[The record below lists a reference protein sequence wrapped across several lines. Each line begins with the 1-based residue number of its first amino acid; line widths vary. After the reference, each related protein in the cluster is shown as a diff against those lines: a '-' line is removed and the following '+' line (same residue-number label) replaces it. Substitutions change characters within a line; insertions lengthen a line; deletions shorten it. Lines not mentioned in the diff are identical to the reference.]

1 MVIRCPECA
10 TRFKVADKLI
20 GEKPIKLKCSKCK
33 SIFTYQ
39 RKSEPVRAPSPSH
52 PRMPV
57 VKPRSGAMIGAAPEP
72 EQAPEK
78 KMIGAPAA
86 EQEPPAKKM
95 IGEPAPQE
103 EPTRK
108 MIGEAAPEPEP
119 APAMEDEFES
129 FEDEEPEPEESF
141 ESFEEEE
148 PEPEPG
154 PEKVEAEREQIEKRG
169 VMDVDEDEYTG
180 VFEPAIDRRA
190 AEKAA
195 AGASAPGPAPEPAP
209 EPVSQPSLSGPAITL
224 DEVLPAPE
232 PPSRTGRA
240 VGILSAVLLGVVLLF
255 GLFVLWRNA
264 WDFGALTQ
272 DPVHAMRASLGLA
285 PRELVSADA
294 KGVDATVLE
303 WFRVRTTGDHE
314 LLVVSGDVYNST
326 AYPKGGVIVEV
337 AITNSQGVSVFEQE
351 VVAGITLLTRE
362 ELGEKSVLEIRE
374 QVQRDEDQ
382 ARKWTI
388 NPGRK
393 ACFQAYFTSYP
404 PGVDDPSLYT
414 IEASVTSAR
423 NAIDE

>member
-57 VKPRSGAMIGAAPEP
+57 VKPTSGAMIGAPAPRE
-72 EQAPEK
+72 A
-78 KMIGAPAA
+78 
-86 EQEPPAKKM
+86 PAKKM
-95 IGEPAPQE
+95 IGEPAPPE
-103 EPTRK
+103 EPRKK
-108 MIGEAAPEPEP
+108 MIGAPAPEPEP
-119 APAMEDEFES
+119 APALEDE
-129 FEDEEPEPEESF
+129 F

-148 PEPEPG
+148 PEPEESFEEEEPAG
-154 PEKVEAEREQIEKRG
+154 DAEQDAEEERRQAEIKARG
-169 VMDVDEDEYTG
+169 VMEVDEEDSTA
-180 VFEPAIDRRA
+180 VFEAAIDRRA
-190 AEKAA
+190 AAKAA
-195 AGASAPGPAPEPAP
+195 AEAARPEPVPAPAP

-224 DEVLPAPE
+224 DEMLPAPE
-232 PPSRTGRA
+232 APSRTGRA
-240 VGILSAVLLGVVLLF
+240 VGILSAALLGVILVF

-272 DPVHAMRASLGLA
+272 DPVHATRASLGLA
-285 PRELVSADA
+285 PREVVSEEA
-294 KGVDATVLE
+294 KGIDATVLE
-303 WFRVRTTGDHE
+303 WFRVRTAGEHE

-326 AYPKGGVIVEV
+326 DYPKGGVIVEV
-337 AITNSQGVSVFEQE
+337 SIVNSQGVAVFDKE

-374 QVQRDEDQ
+374 QVQRDEEQ

-393 ACFQAYFTSYP
+393 ASFQAYFTSYP

-414 IEASVTSAR
+414 IEGTVTSAR
-423 NAIDE
+423 NVTEE